1 MSPHHLFP
9 AYVPPI
15 KHHIYCPFHSS
26 SYVHSFTQILFCT
39 IDIQPST
46 QWTTYLSE
54 GCVLCRSS
62 LLWDGYLSPVTLRE
76 FEDMVKKYFVDNPSS
91 YHESLPASFSHFG
104 KPTPTYG
111 HRYPLPPKPDFPP
124 PNSSYIT
131 PPTSPDTPSPSYSTS
146 TSPASTASPPTPP
159 GMEDCTSRIISASSS
174 PGIPKHEPV
183 PVNVTVKYAP
193 IHFLLL
199 LLVLHHEPHDAAS

>member
-1 MSPHHLFP
+1 MDGTDTWFPFYAAAQSSVALFL
-9 AYVPPI
+9 I
-15 KHHIYCPFHSS
+15 EHSS
-26 SYVHSFTQILFCT
+26 DH
-39 IDIQPST
+39 PST

-54 GCVLCRSS
+54 GCVLYRSL
-62 LLWDGYLSPVTLRE
+62 LLWDGHLSPVTLRE

-91 YHESLPASFSHFG
+91 YHESLPASSSHFG

-111 HRYPLPPKPDFPP
+111 HHYPSPPKPDFPP

-131 PPTSPDTPSPSYSTS
+131 PPTSPDTPSLSYSTS

-159 GMEDCTSRIISASSS
+159 GMEDCTARIVSASSS

-183 PVNVTVKYAP
+183 PYILVKCNTS
-193 IHFLLL
+193 
-199 LLVLHHEPHDAAS
+199 VLILSHH